1 MTPLE
6 IVIDELIVRGLSPSE
21 ARVTA
26 TAIEQRL
33 IDLGERSSASITA
46 RAEASRR
53 LSPVDVASTSPAA
66 VGEAVAGAVWN
77 ALSGGRP

>member
-21 ARVTA
+21 ARVA
-26 TAIEQRL
+26 AHALEERL
-33 IDLGERSSASITA
+33 SALAVESTVTIGE

-53 LSPVDVASTSPAA
+53 LSPVDVPSQSPAA
-66 VGEAVAGAVWN
+66 LGDAVAGAVW
-77 ALSGGRP
+77 ATLSGGRG